1 VIYRTIALFCALCS
15 LPALA
20 RAQDAK
26 PTPLFNGKDLSGWV
40 WVQGNKGGEEKV
52 TIDKV
57 WSVKPDGIIH
67 DNGKPIGYIRTE
79 RDYTNYKLTLEWRF
93 PAKPGNGGVLLRM
106 IGEDKVWP
114 KSIEAQLQ
122 HENAGDFWNIDE
134 FPMKAAPDRTKGR
147 NTKNEHPHN
156 EKPLG
161 EWNKYDITVDG
172 GRVELKVNDL
182 VQNVATDCQITPGK
196 ICLQAE
202 GSEMEFRNVELTE
215 LPNKKDTQSSNA
227 SPAKPGASAPGPS
240 STDSAKLTHLEG
252 LDGWHVT
259 GNGNWTMKDGVIEGK
274 QPESEKS
281 YTHVVSDKSY
291 KDFKATLQFK
301 CVRGN
306 SGFYFRVKPE
316 PGDRMVGIQ
325 AEIDEAKN
333 VGGLYES
340 YGRQWLSL
348 PKPEEVAKYF
358 KPQEWN
364 EMTVEGHGPHVVVH
378 INGQKAGEI
387 NDRTIRM
394 EGPFALQIH
403 GGQDVDVMFKDIK
416 IEEK

>member
-20 RAQDAK
+20 RAQDAAK
-26 PTPLFNGKDLSGWV
+26 PTPLFNGKDLAGWV
-40 WVQGNKGGEEKV
+40 WVQGSKEGEDKV

-57 WSVKPDGIIH
+57 WSVKPDGVIH
-67 DNGKPIGYIRTE
+67 NNGKPIGYIRTE
-79 RDYTNYKLTLEWRF
+79 KDYTNYKLTLEWRF
-93 PAKPGNGGVLLRM
+93 PSKPGNGGVLLRM
-106 IGEDKVWP
+106 IGPDKVWP

-134 FPMKAAPDRTKGR
+134 FQMKATPERTKGR
-147 NTKNEHPHN
+147 NTKKEHPHN

-161 EWNKYDITVDG
+161 EWNKYEITVDG

-182 VQNVATDCQITPGK
+182 VQNVATDCQVTPGK
-196 ICLQAE
+196 ICLQSE

-215 LPNKKDTQSSNA
+215 LPGTKDGQSSNA
-227 SPAKPGASAPGPS
+227 KPAASAAGSSS
-240 STDSAKLTHLEG
+240 STRLEG
-252 LDGWHVT
+252 LEGWHVT

-291 KDFKATLQFK
+291 KDFKASLKFK
-301 CVRGN
+301 CLKGN

-325 AEIDEAKN
+325 AEIDEAQN

-387 NDRTIRM
+387 NDPTIRM

-416 IEEK
+416 IEDLSEGSK